1 MTRHESQTPSLA
13 SRLLAGGVRGA
24 AAGVLGTNALNAVT
38 YGDMVLR
45 GRPPSTAPEETV
57 RKALEAIGLE
67 VPGDAH
73 TRLNRLSGLGA
84 LGGMVT
90 GAGLGAALGVLRVLG
105 FRPGRVA
112 GSLVAAAIAM
122 VGANTPLA
130 ALRVSDPR
138 EWTVQDW
145 LADVLPHLAY
155 GVVTHAA
162 MASADRNAA

>member
-1 MTRHESQTPSLA
+1 
-13 SRLLAGGVRGA
+13 
-24 AAGVLGTNALNAVT
+24 
-38 YGDMVLR
+38 
-45 GRPPSTAPEETV
+45 
-57 RKALEAIGLE
+57 
-67 VPGDAH
+67 
-73 TRLNRLSGLGA
+73 
-84 LGGMVT
+84 MVT
-90 GAGLGAALGVLRVLG
+90 GAGLGAALGVLRALG

-162 MASADRNAA
+162 MSSADRNAG